1 MASMKQESNY
11 SSSNYGEDAAARQAN
26 VLASCYL
33 VDSSAS
39 LRGLHYCTTS
49 VTGLPSPPT
58 SPPLAAITSDNEL
71 ALTHKSSK
79 RQRSATTTNAG
90 PGGAGRNNNARQRRG
105 ATSRIREECERFFC
119 ETMRAVFRDERN
131 SATRGSGLT
140 GVYDNHHH
148 YHHQQHYDSHYSDNG
163 QLSTPPPND
172 YPFPDQ
178 DRLVGGHCAGDAN
191 VVAWMEIWDYVGGA
205 GFRGFLVEDGNGEK
219 SAFVFFDM
227 AVVGRDLKQ
236 ALIAIMELADG
247 PLDCSKVVIAIDR
260 EIPVS
265 ESKSLMRGLQW
276 AGFSLASLDNY
287 AGGALDITSPMW
299 LFMAHED

>member
-1 MASMKQESNY
+1 
-11 SSSNYGEDAAARQAN
+11 
-26 VLASCYL
+26 
-33 VDSSAS
+33 
-39 LRGLHYCTTS
+39 
-49 VTGLPSPPT
+49 
-58 SPPLAAITSDNEL
+58 
-71 ALTHKSSK
+71 
-79 RQRSATTTNAG
+79 
-90 PGGAGRNNNARQRRG
+90 
-105 ATSRIREECERFFC
+105 
-119 ETMRAVFRDERN
+119 MRAVFRDERN
-131 SATRGSGLT
+131 SAPRGSGLT
-140 GVYDNHHH
+140 GVYDHHH
-148 YHHQQHYDSHYSDNG
+148 HHHHHHHQQQQHYDSHYSDNG

-205 GFRGFLVEDGNGEK
+205 GFRGFLVEGGNGEK

-260 EIPVS
+260 EIPEG

-276 AGFSLASLDNY
+276 AGFSLASLDHY
-287 AGGALDITSPMW
+287 AGGALDVTSSRW
-299 LFMAHED
+299 LFMAYED